1 MKQTTHSPLVSQ
13 AKIAA
18 NFPVICSK
26 SFRTAILT
34 TFFVEKYYQTCM
46 ANDTGQ
52 YWSTGA
58 CRNMTIAHSRSPPHT
73 LALLVHQFQQVRQKL
88 SQKDREKIP
97 VVALPHRNTV
107 QNTARKVGSAVL
119 IGRKSK
125 H

>member
-1 MKQTTHSPLVSQ
+1 
-13 AKIAA
+13 
-18 NFPVICSK
+18 
-26 SFRTAILT
+26 
-34 TFFVEKYYQTCM
+34 
-46 ANDTGQ
+46 
-52 YWSTGA
+52 
-58 CRNMTIAHSRSPPHT
+58 MTIAHSRSPPHT